1 MAQLVKLLDYVSRYQ
16 NDLSRYPTQY
26 IRLKNSQWDRMKR
39 QWEMEGDL
47 SDWRQIPDEPEEQ
60 AEETKWFSSIFKLL
74 KRTESTEVDEEEE
87 VRIDED
93 ETNIFDFNPNIIYQ
107 PKSLEELRKL
117 YLDQLFHF
125 QLKWASSTMLEHS
138 RMDANYI
145 RDPLLRSFT
154 QKLPDSFLLFYY
166 PILKVKKAP
175 VELDVILITPVD
187 CLCIKV
193 LEQEDVAA
201 FIGNN
206 ERFWTKKLGD
216 DETKVLN
223 PLIGLN
229 RMEKIVTGIIS
240 TQGIEFPVRK
250 ILVSRNGY
258 IDYPGVPF
266 DTKIIDRRTYDN
278 WFSSLQK
285 SVTPMK
291 FNQFKAAQSILDNV
305 QTTAVSR
312 LFGEPI
318 EPEEDEGQNQNEIDI
333 NE

>member
-47 SDWRQIPDEPEEQ
+47 SDWRQIPDEPEEPV
-60 AEETKWFSSIFKLL
+60 EETKWFSSIFNML
-74 KRTESTEVDEEEE
+74 KRTGPTEIDEEEE
-87 VRIDED
+87 VKIDGD
-93 ETNIFDFNPNIIYQ
+93 ETDIFDFNPNIIYQ
-107 PKSLEELRKL
+107 PKNLEELRKL

-138 RMDANYI
+138 RMDANYM

-175 VELDVILITPVD
+175 VELDVILITPID

-206 ERFWTKKLGD
+206 ERFWMKKLGD
-216 DETKVLN
+216 AETKVLN

-312 LFGEPI
+312 LFGESI
-318 EPEEDEGQNQNEIDI
+318 EPEEDEGQNPNDRDI

>member
-39 QWEMEGDL
+39 QWEMGEEL
-47 SDWRQIPDEPEEQ
+47 SDWRQAPDEYEQPEEQ
-60 AEETKWFSSIFKLL
+60 MEESKWFSPIMKLL
-74 KRTESTEVDEEEE
+74 KRKDPPEEIAEEE
-87 VRIDED
+87 VVTDED
-93 ETNIFDFNPNIIYQ
+93 ETDIFDFHPNIIYEPQ
-107 PKSLEELRKL
+107 SVEELRKL
-117 YLDQLFHF
+117 YMDQLFHF
-125 QLKWASSTMLEHS
+125 QLKWASSTMLERS

-154 QKLPDSFLLFYY
+154 QNLPDSYLLFYY
-166 PILKVKKAP
+166 PIIKVKKAP
-175 VELDVILITPVD
+175 VELDIILVTPVD

-193 LEQEDVAA
+193 LEQEDVSA
-201 FIGNN
+201 FIGNSD
-206 ERFWTKKLGD
+206 RFWMKKLGD
-216 DETKVLN
+216 KETKVLN

-229 RMEKIVTGIIS
+229 RMEKIVSGIIS
-240 TQGIEFPVRK
+240 AQEIEFPVRK
-250 ILVSRNGY
+250 LLVSRNGY
-258 IDYPGVPF
+258 IDYPGVPY
-266 DTKIIDRRTYDN
+266 DTKIIDRRSYDT
-278 WFSSLQK
+278 WFASLQK

-318 EPEEDEGQNQNEIDI
+318 TTDEGIEETDNIE
-333 NE
+333 